1 MVEKKV
7 KMAEQK
13 AVENTAR
20 NPTLTCRA
28 VMGKLANTLQTDGSI
43 IIHVEDEHPA
53 GNTLIIYK
61 KERKLHRK
69 S

>member
-7 KMAEQK
+7 KMVEQE

-61 KERKLHRK
+61 KEKKLHK